1 MLQRPG
7 SREWETLRGVSEAR
21 VARQVIFVE
30 TSKGR
35 FISHRPSSSVMPR
48 PICSCSGTCNS
59 FPGPGRPRDPP
70 LPTHVLA
77 ERVLL
82 TCPLSQRY
90 YCPFT
95 TYDVEVPNNIIF
107 LRPDTA
113 TGLASPVRPHYF
125 CARLRSPAVYPTA
138 LGNNA
143 VWITCTAVSAN
154 GRPRAHLTQANP
166 SMSLSP
172 SRLRCLQTPHSTRE
186 LRLLWTTAL
195 LYTSLSSSI
204 QITLL
209 LFSPR
214 HSLSSLPHALQHR
227 PRVTAAT
234 LPSPPWI
241 VRHKLGC

>member
-1 MLQRPG
+1 MLQRPER
-7 SREWETLRGVSEAR
+7 RECETLKGVSEAR
-21 VARQVIFVE
+21 VARQVTCVE

-35 FISHRPSSSVMPR
+35 FISHRPSSSSMPR
-48 PICSCSGTCNS
+48 PICSCSGTC
-59 FPGPGRPRDPP
+59 FPGPRRPRDPP

-90 YCPFT
+90 CCPFT
-95 TYDVEVPNNIIF
+95 TYDVEVPSNIIF

-113 TGLASPVRPHYF
+113 TGLASPVRRHYF
-125 CARLRSPAVYPTA
+125 CARLRSPAVYPAA
-138 LGNNA
+138 LGTA

-195 LYTSLSSSI
+195 LYTTLSSSI
-204 QITLL
+204 QIALL
-209 LFSPR
+209 LFPPSIP
-214 HSLSSLPHALQHR
+214 SLPFLTLSNIALESLQRLCPHH
-227 PRVTAAT
+227 P
-234 LPSPPWI
+234 
-241 VRHKLGC
+241 

>member
-48 PICSCSGTCNS
+48 PICSCSGTC

-209 LFSPR
+209 LFSPL

>member
-1 MLQRPG
+1 
-7 SREWETLRGVSEAR
+7 
-21 VARQVIFVE
+21 
-30 TSKGR
+30 
-35 FISHRPSSSVMPR
+35 MPR
-48 PICSCSGTCNS
+48 PICSCSGTC

-90 YCPFT
+90 CCPFT

-113 TGLASPVRPHYF
+113 TGLASPVRRHYF
-125 CARLRSPAVYPTA
+125 CARLRSPAVYPAA
-138 LGNNA
+138 LGNA

-172 SRLRCLQTPHSTRE
+172 SRLRCLRTPHSTRE

-195 LYTSLSSSI
+195 LYTTLSKSPC
-204 QITLL
+204 
-209 LFSPR
+209 FSCPPL
-214 HSLSSLPHALQHR
+214 HSLSSFPHALQHR